1 MSAAAKDAL
10 CRTCGKSDQV
20 LVVDAL
26 AATSTAHVGGVR
38 VPYTPRDAEV
48 PERWVLIC
56 CTRCNRLLAAPHVE
70 RVTG

>member
-1 MSAAAKDAL
+1 MSAATKDAL

-38 VPYTPRDAEV
+38 VPYVPADVGV
-48 PERWVLIC
+48 PERWVVVM
-56 CTRCNRLLAAPHVE
+56 CTRCSRVLGSPHIV
-70 RVTG
+70 RVGA